1 MNQPAQDLEA
11 EQAVLGAMMIN
22 ANVISEVVEILKP
35 DHFYRP
41 NHAEVYRSILKLTQA
56 GEPVDAIT
64 VADELQGRKLLTRV
78 GGGPYLHTLLE
89 AVTVSGSASYY
100 AQIIYNKWRIR
111 RVVETGQ
118 RLMELGE
125 VDATTT
131 QEIEELLSR
140 ADGWFRELSQT
151 KAGLMWDELVEKWR
165 SWQEYR
171 GDVIRTPWPE
181 LNDWFPGRGFHAGQ
195 LVIVGGRP
203 GHGKS
208 NAGLNIVLGAAEHN
222 VSAVIFSVEMDAVEV
237 ACRLLA
243 AGSWT
248 KVGQLFSKKMDD
260 DTKEQVE
267 QYIEEKQGM
276 PLEVVDEP
284 YLSVEDIIS
293 HCRIRK
299 PKVIFVDY
307 TQLIRPT
314 DNKLQREQQV
324 AHVTR
329 SLKVAA
335 KSLGMVVIAAS
346 QLKRIDRDRDD
357 KIKPIIS
364 DLRES
369 GAAEQDADIVILLH
383 RPASSVTVMA
393 IVGKNRNGP
402 LGEARLPF
410 RGDLARVG

>member
-1 MNQPAQDLEA
+1 MMLSPA
-11 EQAVLGAMMIN
+11 AVTDVM
-22 ANVISEVVEILKP
+22 EILKP
-35 DHFYRP
+35 EHFYVP
-41 NHAEVYRSILKLTQA
+41 KNADIYQSILNLIKA
-56 GEPVDAIT
+56 GNPVDAVT
-64 VADELQGRKLLTRV
+64 VADELARRRLLKKI
-78 GGGPYLHTLLE
+78 GGPYLHTLISE
-89 AVTVSGSASYY
+89 VASPASAVYY
-100 AQIIYNKWRIR
+100 AKMVRDKWRIR
-111 RVVETGQ
+111 CIVETGHQ
-118 RLMELGE
+118 LVQLGDMDVCTTEE
-125 VDATTT
+125 VE
-131 QEIEELLSR
+131 QLLTE
-140 ADGWFRELSQT
+140 ADKLFRKLGQT
-151 KAGLMWDELVEKWR
+151 KSGLMWDDLVKKWR
-165 SWQEYR
+165 NWQEDS

-181 LNDWFPGRGFHAGQ
+181 LNDWFPGRGFHPGQ
-195 LVIVGGRP
+195 LIIVGGRP
-203 GHGKS
+203 GQGKS

-222 VSAVIFSVEMDAVEV
+222 CSSIIFSVEMDDVEV

-260 DTKEQVE
+260 DTKEQVNR
-267 QYIEEKQGM
+267 YIEEKQGM

-284 YLSVEDIIS
+284 YLSVEDIIA
-293 HCRIRK
+293 HCRIRR

-307 TQLIRPT
+307 TQLIRAT
-314 DNKLQREQQV
+314 DSKQQREQQV

-346 QLKRIDRDRDD
+346 QLKRLGDRDD
-357 KIKPIIS
+357 KIKPVIS

-383 RPASSVTVMA
+383 RPSDALNITA

-402 LGEARLPF
+402 LGEAKLKF